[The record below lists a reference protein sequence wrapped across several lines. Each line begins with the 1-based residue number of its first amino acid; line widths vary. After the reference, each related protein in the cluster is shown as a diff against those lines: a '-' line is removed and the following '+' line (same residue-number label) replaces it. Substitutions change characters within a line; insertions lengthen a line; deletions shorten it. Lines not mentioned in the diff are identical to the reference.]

1 MLNQES
7 LLDIANMRMP
17 FGKYRGRCLID
28 LPDEYL
34 LWFKSKGFPDG
45 RLGQL
50 LEATL
55 EIKVEGL
62 ESLIEPLKH
71 KAQKTE

>member
-34 LWFKSKGFPDG
+34 LWFKGKGFPEG

-62 ESLIEPLKH
+62 ERLIEPLKN
-71 KAQKTE
+71 KAQKN

>member
-34 LWFKSKGFPDG
+34 LWFKGKGFPEG

-62 ESLIEPLKH
+62 ESLIEPLKN

>member
-1 MLNQES
+1 VLNQES

-34 LWFKSKGFPDG
+34 LWFKGKGFPEG

-62 ESLIEPLKH
+62 ESLIEPLKN

>member
-1 MLNQES
+1 VLNQES

-34 LWFKSKGFPDG
+34 LWFKGKGFPEG

-62 ESLIEPLKH
+62 ERLIEPLKN
-71 KAQKTE
+71 KAQKN

>member
-1 MLNQES
+1 VLNQES

-17 FGKYRGRCLID
+17 FGKYRGLCLID

-34 LWFKSKGFPDG
+34 LWFKGKGFPEG

-62 ESLIEPLKH
+62 ERLIEPLKN
-71 KAQKTE
+71 KAQKN

>member
-1 MLNQES
+1 VLNQES

-34 LWFKSKGFPDG
+34 LWFKGKGFPEG

-62 ESLIEPLKH
+62 ERLIEPLKN
-71 KAQKTE
+71 KAQKS